1 MLMRKHHILTIA
13 LALLAALPC
22 AHFAQAQKRQVE
34 QNPDYPDWKTNTE
47 KRSINL
53 RDLVT
58 PDVPVPRDGIP
69 PIDRPRFVTVREA
82 RNWLTD
88 KEPVIVLQVKGVSR
102 AYPLQILVWHEVV
115 NEQIGGVPVIITYC
129 SICNSAI
136 VFDRRLGRRVLSFGI
151 TGFVH
156 GANMVLYDR
165 ETESWWQQFTG
176 EAIVGD
182 LTGKKLNSL
191 PAQIISFAQ
200 FASAYPRG
208 EVLSKQTGHT
218 RDYGRNPHFRYDNIE
233 GGPSHFRGKPDRR
246 LRSMEKVI
254 GLEVGETA
262 KAYPYSISSTRRV
275 LYDRIGAQ
283 ELVIFHAEG
292 ALSALDATD
301 MKRSKE
307 AGSTG
312 VFAPFVDGR
321 RLSFRYENGL
331 FIDAETG
338 SHWDIL
344 GRAVSGSLQGKTLK
358 RIAHGDYF
366 AFAWLAFKPKTEIFV
381 DR

>member
-1 MLMRKHHILTIA
+1 MRKKHIFPFVFAI
-13 LALLAALPC
+13 LAILQC
-22 AHFAQAQKRQVE
+22 ANVAVSQRRG
-34 QNPDYPDWKTNTE
+34 QNFDFPDWKTNLE

-53 RDLVT
+53 KDLVT
-58 PDVPVPRDGIP
+58 PDVPVPKDGIP
-69 PIDRPRFVTVREA
+69 AIDRPRFVSVNEA
-82 RNWLTD
+82 RKWLAD
-88 KEPVIVLQVKGVSR
+88 KEPVIVLRVRGVSR

-136 VFDRRLGRRVLSFGI
+136 VFERRIGRRILTFGI

-156 GANMVLYDR
+156 GSNMVLYDR
-165 ETESWWQQFTG
+165 QTESWWQQFTG
-176 EAIVGD
+176 EAVVGD
-182 LTGKKLNSL
+182 FTGKKLNSL

-200 FASAYPRG
+200 FASAFPKA
-208 EVLSKQTGHT
+208 EVLSQQTGYT

-254 GLEVGETA
+254 GIEIGDLA
-262 KAYPYSISSTRRV
+262 KAYPYSLSSARRV
-275 LYDRIGAQ
+275 LYDQIGAQ
-283 ELVIFHAEG
+283 EIVIFHAEG

-301 MKRSKE
+301 MKKSKE

-321 RLSFRYENGL
+321 RLRFSYEGGQ
-331 FIDAETG
+331 FVDAETG
-338 SHWDIL
+338 SRWNIL
-344 GRAVSGSLQGKTLK
+344 GIAVSGSLQGKALK
-358 RIAHGDYF
+358 PIAHGDYF
-366 AFAWLAFKPKTEIFV
+366 AFAWLAFKPKSVIFV
-381 DR
+381 E